1 MKGTKKRTKQNEM
14 KPRRM
19 RESSLFTIFL
29 LFVNSGIFNF
39 QPIRTHYF
47 YSYFAHYLLAGCL
60 LAYYVPLSMYLK
72 RNENNKKLL
81 FLINSGTLQ
90 KQQFS
95 TPFAPPYSRTTLEKN
110 ARKHWMREKQALSMR
125 YAILCCV
132 MQQYQPNHVKE
143 RKHINERKQW
153 TADSCATCS
162 LQGGLDA
169 NFSNG
174 WKVFEL
180 HISFEDLDI

>member
-1 MKGTKKRTKQNEM
+1 MQ
-14 KPRRM
+14 PRRM

-47 YSYFAHYLLAGCL
+47 HSYFAHYLLAGCL

-95 TPFAPPYSRTTLEKN
+95 PPLPPHILEKHQKKMLENIGCAKSRHYPCAMPCCDVPCNCTSRTMSKRGNTSTNVNNGQLIRVPRGHFKVVGMQHGLMGLLE
-110 ARKHWMREKQALSMR
+110 
-125 YAILCCV
+125 
-132 MQQYQPNHVKE
+132 
-143 RKHINERKQW
+143 
-153 TADSCATCS
+153 ADCYKTDF
-162 LQGGLDA
+162 Q
-169 NFSNG
+169 
-174 WKVFEL
+174 EL
-180 HISFEDLDI
+180 KKS